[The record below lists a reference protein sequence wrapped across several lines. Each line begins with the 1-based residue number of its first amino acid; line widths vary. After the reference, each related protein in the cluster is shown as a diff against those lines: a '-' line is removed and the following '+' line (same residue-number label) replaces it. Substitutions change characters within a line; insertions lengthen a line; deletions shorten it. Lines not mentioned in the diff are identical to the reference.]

1 MKSIIKTDFSRAFIN
16 WKFPLAI
23 LLMFLVWDL
32 NSKRFGLR
40 EDVLFY
46 FINVWGRS
54 ITYLMAILIST
65 IPFLSAHIEEKENH
79 FLRYAILRT
88 GVWKYVC
95 SKLIVCF
102 ISAFSVCVLG
112 TALFLIKQ
120 SFYVPFLAEN
130 SVTLDNFAPMSCF
143 CGLMISHIKVAFM
156 IQTIL
161 YGMLCGSMGVLTMA
175 FSAYID
181 NSFEIYVIPFLLY
194 YCFYFLFA
202 GFFKYCPML
211 SIEHIYEA
219 IGCYTKNPVLFFSY
233 AFFIT
238 ICFGIVG
245 GRLMYRK
252 MKGEF
257 Q

>member
-102 ISAFSVCVLG
+102 ISFNKTVTKAKKRYKNMESQGQAFHG
-112 TALFLIKQ
+112 KQ
-120 SFYVPFLAEN
+120 R
-130 SVTLDNFAPMSCF
+130 
-143 CGLMISHIKVAFM
+143 
-156 IQTIL
+156 
-161 YGMLCGSMGVLTMA
+161 
-175 FSAYID
+175 
-181 NSFEIYVIPFLLY
+181 
-194 YCFYFLFA
+194 YF
-202 GFFKYCPML
+202 
-211 SIEHIYEA
+211 
-219 IGCYTKNPVLFFSY
+219 
-233 AFFIT
+233 
-238 ICFGIVG
+238 
-245 GRLMYRK
+245 
-252 MKGEF
+252 KG

>member
-95 SKLIVCF
+95 SSAAHWKLLQNWLET
-102 ISAFSVCVLG
+102 ISGKYFSLDCRLELLCCKSLRG
-112 TALFLIKQ
+112 RICLWLLEQRDQTGSDTFTITMTRAELAAYLNCDRSALSRELSRMQEDGLIELFRSTFKLLD
-120 SFYVPFLAEN
+120 PERLANE
-130 SVTLDNFAPMSCF
+130 M
-143 CGLMISHIKVAFM
+143 
-156 IQTIL
+156 
-161 YGMLCGSMGVLTMA
+161 
-175 FSAYID
+175 
-181 NSFEIYVIPFLLY
+181 
-194 YCFYFLFA
+194 
-202 GFFKYCPML
+202 
-211 SIEHIYEA
+211 
-219 IGCYTKNPVLFFSY
+219 
-233 AFFIT
+233 
-238 ICFGIVG
+238 
-245 GRLMYRK
+245 
-252 MKGEF
+252 
-257 Q
+257 

>member
-79 FLRYAILRT
+79 ILRYAILRT

-130 SVTLDNFAPMSCF
+130 S
-143 CGLMISHIKVAFM
+143 
-156 IQTIL
+156 
-161 YGMLCGSMGVLTMA
+161 GMLCGSMGVLTMA

-252 MKGEF
+252 MTGEF

>member
-1 MKSIIKTDFSRAFIN
+1 M
-16 WKFPLAI
+16 
-23 LLMFLVWDL
+23 
-32 NSKRFGLR
+32 
-40 EDVLFY
+40 
-46 FINVWGRS
+46 
-54 ITYLMAILIST
+54 
-65 IPFLSAHIEEKENH
+65 
-79 FLRYAILRT
+79 
-88 GVWKYVC
+88 VC

-143 CGLMISHIKVAFM
+143 CGLMISHIKVAVM

-161 YGMLCGSMGVLTMA
+161 YGMLCGSMGVQTMA

>member
-1 MKSIIKTDFSRAFIN
+1 
-16 WKFPLAI
+16 
-23 LLMFLVWDL
+23 MFLVWDL

-112 TALFLIKQ
+112 TVLFLIKQ

-143 CGLMISHIKVAFM
+143 RGLMTLSHIKLAVT

-175 FSAYID
+175 FSAYIN
-181 NSFEIYVIPFLLY
+181 NSFENLRHSFSFILL
-194 YCFYFLFA
+194 FLFLIC
-202 GFFKYCPML
+202 GILQILSYVKYRAYL
-211 SIEHIYEA
+211 
-219 IGCYTKNPVLFFSY
+219 
-233 AFFIT
+233 
-238 ICFGIVG
+238 
-245 GRLMYRK
+245 
-252 MKGEF
+252 
-257 Q
+257 

>member
-112 TALFLIKQ
+112 TVLFLIKQ

-130 SVTLDNFAPMSCF
+130 SVTLDNFA
-143 CGLMISHIKVAFM
+143 
-156 IQTIL
+156 
-161 YGMLCGSMGVLTMA
+161 GVLTMA
-175 FSAYID
+175 FSAYIN